1 MSLAGRANQVKVWS
15 EIRRVEIWTTF
26 TRIAKHRTL
35 RQYLAAML
43 RMTSRGGRDDHVRL
57 NSEYFA
63 ALLRMTNRGGRDDHG
78 LLNSTIVP
86 RSPAEAEMQ
95 TTPSCARFCIEELK
109 SVVLE
114 DNTDHPSEQERNH
127 ASLLSAAWA
136 FSLVIIKHTHPGS
149 LKAAFHREGRRDGLV
164 GGTLHAVNGLAIALS
179 KSVVNIYKYILR
191 IYMHAILSLCLSEIL
206 DLRIKYASFSHTT
219 I

>member
-1 MSLAGRANQVKVWS
+1 
-15 EIRRVEIWTTF
+15 
-26 TRIAKHRTL
+26 
-35 RQYLAAML
+35 
-43 RMTSRGGRDDHVRL
+43 
-57 NSEYFA
+57 
-63 ALLRMTNRGGRDDHG
+63 
-78 LLNSTIVP
+78 
-86 RSPAEAEMQ
+86 
-95 TTPSCARFCIEELK
+95 
-109 SVVLE
+109 VVLE

-127 ASLLSAAWA
+127 ASLRSAAWA

-149 LKAAFHREGRRDGLV
+149 LKAALHREGRSHR
-164 GGTLHAVNGLAIALS
+164 GTLHAVNGLAIALS